1 MLVFLY
7 KLHEGVTKKS
17 FALEVAQNS
26 GIDKKICDRAKEILA
41 NFMVCCKICDKN

>member
-7 KLHEGVTKKS
+7 KLREGSAEKS

-26 GIDKKICDRAKEILA
+26 GIDKKICDRAKDILA
-41 NFMVCCKICDKN
+41 NFMVCFKMYN